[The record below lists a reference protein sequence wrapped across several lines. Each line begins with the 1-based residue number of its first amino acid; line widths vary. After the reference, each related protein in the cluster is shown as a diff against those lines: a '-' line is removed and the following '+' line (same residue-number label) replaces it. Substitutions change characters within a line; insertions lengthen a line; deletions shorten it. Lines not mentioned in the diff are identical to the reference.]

1 MDRRRFLFQ
10 ASASIAAA
18 ACSQSVLA
26 QTPSALPAQL
36 TLSEEPAAPQVP
48 LTYTGLSYELAQL
61 TDPQFFSASNR
72 DLVAY
77 FRLLSPH
84 GVLRVGGNSSEF
96 CWFKANAST
105 PAPPLHV
112 PTGNL
117 TANWMPHRL
126 FAIAPEA
133 IDELAGF
140 LQATGWRLIYGLNF
154 GNSTPERAALEAAYV
169 AQKVGDRLE
178 FFQIGNEPD
187 LYHDAS
193 NGTRPLNWGF
203 ADYLK
208 EWTGFAEAIAAKV
221 PAARFGGPDVGA
233 ASDWVTRFGEE
244 LPATIRPQL
253 AALTG
258 HYYAEGPPNDP
269 RMTTAR
275 LLSGNPKIPAEM
287 KRIEETAHASSLV
300 YRMTE
305 GNSCYRGGKPGM
317 SNAFAAALWAGDYM
331 LQLASLGCAGVNLHG
346 GSSAFLSASL
356 GDHTPGMDV
365 AKTPQTVRAGFY
377 TPIQSEPGRE
387 PKAMPIFYGMLLAN
401 QFAGDDMLNVQ
412 ANMQGVNATAYA
424 SKHNRGFKVAIF
436 NKDESRALDLSIL
449 ASPRV
454 QTATAW
460 RMQAPALDS
469 TEAVTLAGAEIE
481 PHAQWSPKTAEPLA
495 LQHGTPSIHVPAASA
510 ALVFLS

>member
-10 ASASIAAA
+10 TSASVAVA

-26 QTPSALPAQL
+26 QTPSPVPTQL
-36 TLSEEPAAPQVP
+36 TLSEEPGAQQVP

-61 TDPQFFSASNR
+61 TDPQFFSVSNH

-84 GVLRVGGNSSEF
+84 GVLRLGGNTSEF

-105 PAPPLHV
+105 PAPPLRV
-112 PTGNL
+112 PPGDL

-140 LQATGWRLIYGLNF
+140 LQATSWRLIYGLNF
-154 GNSTPERAALEAAYV
+154 GNSTPERAALEASYV

-187 LYHDAS
+187 LYRNAS
-193 NGTRPLNWGF
+193 NGTRPPNWDF

-221 PAARFGGPDVGA
+221 PGARFGGPDVAGS
-233 ASDWVTRFGEE
+233 SDWVTRFGKE
-244 LPATIRPQL
+244 LPATIRTRL

-269 RMTTAR
+269 RMTTER
-275 LLSGNPKIPAEM
+275 LLAGNPKIPAEM
-287 KRIEETAHASSLV
+287 KRIAETARARSVV

-317 SNAFAAALWAGDYM
+317 SNAFASTLWAGDYM
-331 LQLASLGCAGVNLHG
+331 LQLASLGCVGVNLHG
-346 GSSAFLSASL
+346 GSSAFIAAGL
-356 GDHTPGMDV
+356 GDHTPGMEV
-365 AKTPQTVRAGFY
+365 AKAPQTVRSGFY
-377 TPIQSEPGRE
+377 SPIQCEPGSQA
-387 PKAMPIFYGMLLAN
+387 KAMPIFYGIMLAN
-401 QFAGDDMLNVQ
+401 QFAGQAMLNVQ
-412 ANMQGVNATAYA
+412 CDMQGVNATAYA
-424 SKHNRGFKVAIF
+424 ARHDRGFTVAIF
-436 NKDESRALDLSIL
+436 NKDESRALDLSIHV
-449 ASPRV
+449 PHGV

-469 TEAVTLAGAEIE
+469 TESVTLAGAEIAA
-481 PHAQWSPKTAEPLA
+481 HAQWNPKTVEPIA
-495 LQHGTPSIHVPAASA
+495 LHHGTPRIRVPAASA